1 MFDEDSLMASE
12 GSLYNQNN
20 RGYTNNTDN
29 ETAII
34 QEIIRIMKKVV
45 RTKCIHS
52 TRKLQGTCRLI

>member
-34 QEIIRIMKKVV
+34 QEIIRFVKKVV

-52 TRKLQGTCRLI
+52 TRMLQGTCRLI